1 MDSGTRA
8 SEVLLEHYNAVVHLF
23 TKYNVVEVRVFGS
36 IFMNVDTS
44 CSDVDLIVNLPDE
57 ATLLEY
63 GKLKYEL
70 ENVLRLSTDMLT
82 YSGLNAEVLEHFK
95 KNSLSL
101 YDFREFKNNNNMN
114 NNLNNVQKEKSK
126 FDKLKRN
133 FRSIIW
139 VINRI
144 QSCCENVTKEV
155 YMTNETI
162 QDAVTRN
169 IQLLGEIVSQIPIT
183 ELEQVEG
190 VDVLTLKGFIALRDA
205 LFMNV
210 DHTILWNTI
219 SMELVPLKQNIEEI
233 LKNS

>member
-8 SEVLLEHYNAVVHLF
+8 SEVLLENYNAVVHLF
-23 TKYNVVEVRVFGS
+23 AKYNVAEVRVFGS
-36 IFMNVDTS
+36 IFMNEDTS

-101 YDFREFKNNNNMN
+101 DDFREFKNNN
-114 NNLNNVQKEKSK
+114 NNVQKEKSK
-126 FDKLKRN
+126 FDKLKSN

-169 IQLLGEIVSQIPIT
+169 IQLFGEIVSQIPIT

-190 VDVLTLKGFIALRDA
+190 VDVLTLKGCIALRDA

-219 SMELVPLKQNIEEI
+219 SMELVPLKQNIEGI